1 MCESG
6 KDVTV
11 FYDGGSNTK
20 YVTHQAAAR
29 VKAKR
34 LNRFTLDV
42 TTMGDVEKT
51 YDTQQYQFT
60 LVTDSG
66 KKVAITA
73 FGMDRITG
81 PISKLNTNV
90 LSKLFPNYDPDS
102 LQRKTTYVDI
112 LLGCDH
118 YGLHPKQEVAKCGD
132 NLSIMKGELGV
143 CLQGTHPDLS
153 EDTKYDSNLVKTIHD
168 SKIKL
173 ESYYVRLD
181 SHPEFQ
187 PGSAVSIE
195 LRDDIR
201 ETANCGRQVNTAH
214 SFSSKSTEIKVD
226 NFIQGE

>member
-1 MCESG
+1 MYPIQQAKVCESG

-11 FYDGGSNTK
+11 FCDGGSNTT
-20 YVTHQAAAR
+20 YITHQAAAR

-42 TTMGDVEKT
+42 TTMGGVEKT

-66 KKVAITA
+66 KKVAITV

-102 LQRKTTYVDI
+102 LQRKTTCVDI

-143 CLQGTHPDLS
+143 CLQALIQIF
-153 EDTKYDSNLVKTIHD
+153 L
-168 SKIKL
+168 KIPNMTRTL
-173 ESYYVRLD
+173 
-181 SHPEFQ
+181 
-187 PGSAVSIE
+187 
-195 LRDDIR
+195 
-201 ETANCGRQVNTAH
+201 
-214 SFSSKSTEIKVD
+214 
-226 NFIQGE
+226 